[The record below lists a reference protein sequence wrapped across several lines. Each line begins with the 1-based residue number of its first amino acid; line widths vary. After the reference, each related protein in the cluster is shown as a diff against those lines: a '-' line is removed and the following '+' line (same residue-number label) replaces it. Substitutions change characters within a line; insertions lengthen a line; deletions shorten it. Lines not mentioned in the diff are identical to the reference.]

1 MTLNVRFPI
10 ARPVPPRE
18 TSHPFGPGMRPLKTD
33 PNLLPALGSPTATLP
48 VLIRRSKERS
58 EGAHRV
64 HAAHGRQLW
73 GELSSQELGAGLRE
87 LVKVGNHPVRAEFGD
102 RHVAIA
108 EVDRDDGQAGG
119 AGGLDVGA

>member
-1 MTLNVRFPI
+1 
-10 ARPVPPRE
+10 
-18 TSHPFGPGMRPLKTD
+18 MRPLKTD

-64 HAAHGRQLW
+64 HAPRLAVSFR
-73 GELSSQELGAGLRE
+73 GELSSQERGAGLRE